1 MEQPQEMID
10 LYSREKQANKAYEL
24 TKDRKVLIAGCGNV
38 GSVLATILAESG
50 IKQMV
55 LIDMDDFSY
64 TENRQ
69 LYSTEANMG
78 RNKALAT
85 AQGIEERAQCLATPY
100 RGNAINIISDGLFD
114 IKGFDIFL
122 CVDSVDARKKIFDA
136 AVTAA
141 GGRGNLGVI
150 LDVGVQDN
158 TIQITNYAKKTPHD
172 LYFDEGQAHCVTYP
186 LASFRAFMAAS
197 LMAGAYFNLFEMQ
210 GQQDPPFLRPDK
222 ALQIFTN
229 TMTNMENPIFG

>member
-1 MEQPQEMID
+1 MID

-50 IKQMV
+50 IRQMV

-78 RNKALAT
+78 KNKALAT
-85 AQGIEERAQCLATPY
+85 AQGIQERAQCLAMPY
-100 RGNAINIISDGLFD
+100 GGDAIKIISDGLFD
-114 IKGFDIFL
+114 IRGFDIFL

-136 AVTAA
+136 AVRAA
-141 GGRGNLGVI
+141 GGRDKLGVI

-158 TIQITNYAKKTPHD
+158 TIQITNYTKKTPHD

-197 LMAGAYFNLFEMQ
+197 LMAGAYFNLFEME

-222 ALQIFTN
+222 ALQFYTN
-229 TMTNMENPIFG
+229 SMTNMENPAFG

>member
-1 MEQPQEMID
+1 MID

-50 IKQMV
+50 IKQLV

-78 RNKALAT
+78 VNKALAT
-85 AQGIEERAQCLATPY
+85 ARGICERAQCQATPY
-100 RGNAINIISDGLFD
+100 RGDAIKIISDGLFD
-114 IKGFDIFL
+114 INGFDIFL
-122 CVDSVDARKKIFDA
+122 CVDSVEARKKIFDA
-136 AVTAA
+136 AVAAA
-141 GGRGNLGVI
+141 GGRNRLGII
-150 LDVGVQDN
+150 LDVGVQNN
-158 TIQITNYAKKTPHD
+158 TIQVVNYDKKTPHD

-197 LMAGAYFNLFEMQ
+197 LMAGAYFSIFENQ
-210 GQQDPPFLRPDK
+210 GGQDPPFLKPDK
-222 ALQIFTN
+222 ALQFYTN
-229 TMTNMENPIFG
+229 SMTNMENPVFG